1 MRMSLLP
8 TTLLLISLGLFMIAP
23 GCDTS
28 SGGGEGSTTGETGAE
43 ETGAEETGTEETVDC
58 EATCAFTGGCMTEL
72 GESAWTTGELDQCVE
87 DCTDDVDGMAHIVSQ
102 CQFDSEGSCMAFM
115 NCMRVA
121 IRTQEGNPEEPSDL
135 PEDG

>member
-1 MRMSLLP
+1 M
-8 TTLLLISLGLFMIAP
+8 ISLGLFMIAP

-43 ETGAEETGTEETVDC
+43 ETGAEETGAEETGTEETVDC
-58 EATCAFTGGCMTEL
+58 EETCAFAGGCMTEL

-102 CQFDSEGSCMAFM
+102 CQSDSEGSCMAFM
-115 NCMRVA
+115 NCMRDA
-121 IRTQEGNPEEPSDL
+121 IDEMEGGPEDPPDL
-135 PEDG
+135 PEPS